1 MVKGTNL
8 PVVVGVDGS
17 EQCDRAVRFALAEAR
32 RRDVGM
38 LLVHAVHET
47 APMAGK
53 FPQLRVEYFTE
64 VGRRLVDDA
73 ERLACDIDPAIK
85 ISKSVK
91 VGSRVGTLV
100 DAGTHASAI
109 VLGHRSR
116 SLPSRVRTS
125 STTTGVAARA
135 HCPVI
140 SVPESWVEGS
150 DEGRIV
156 VGVDGSDAAHDA
168 LDLGFRE
175 ARRRG
180 AYLVALHAWRLP
192 IVYEGV
198 GYPTDM
204 VDDWMTPAAEEME
217 KTLSPLRETY
227 PDVKIDVDL
236 RHEFA
241 GPALLEATEHAD
253 LIVVGRRGHGAPWGI
268 YLGSLARWLACSSAR
283 ACAPSRSPPST
294 GAMSRKW
301 RSVCSDRRK
310 SSLRRCESRRPTSW
324 PPACAPLLV
333 TFGDNGFDR
342 GQGGVDTKASAAR
355 PVLVHRPPANDNR
368 SSSSTRG
375 PLPLVSFP
383 MDTLEANVVVV
394 QRPAAQGS
402 RWPTPR
408 GDVDLAAGRPPFG
421 LA

>member
-1 MVKGTNL
+1 MVKEANL

-17 EQCDRAVRFALAEAR
+17 EQSDRAVRFALAEAR

-47 APMAGK
+47 APMSAK
-53 FPQLRVEYFTE
+53 LPRLRVGQLTE

-73 ERLACDIDPAIK
+73 ERLALDIDPAID

-91 VGSRVGTLV
+91 AGSRVGMLV
-100 DAGTHASAI
+100 DAGAHASAI

-116 SLPSRVRTS
+116 SLPSRVLTS

-150 DEGRIV
+150 DVGRIV

-192 IVYEGV
+192 IVYEGE
-198 GYPTDM
+198 YATTM
-204 VDDWMTPAAEEME
+204 VDDWMTPAAEEMD
-217 KTLSPLRETY
+217 KTLTPFRETY
-227 PDVKIDVDL
+227 PDVKVEVDL
-236 RHEFA
+236 QHEFA

-268 YLGSLARWLACSSAR
+268 YLGSLARMLIREGKC
-283 ACAPSRSPPST
+283 PVEISPQH
-294 GAMSRKW
+294 
-301 RSVCSDRRK
+301 RRDVPK
-310 SSLRRCESRRPTSW
+310 VEER
-324 PPACAPLLV
+324 LLG
-333 TFGDNGFDR
+333 T
-342 GQGGVDTKASAAR
+342 AEE
-355 PVLVHRPPANDNR
+355 
-368 SSSSTRG
+368 
-375 PLPLVSFP
+375 VSP
-383 MDTLEANVVVV
+383 EM
-394 QRPAAQGS
+394 
-402 RWPTPR
+402 
-408 GDVDLAAGRPPFG
+408 
-421 LA
+421 